1 MKKERNGR
9 NMENNLGVN
18 KNDAL
23 ETQDDENITIGASS
37 EGNSD
42 SINDKDTT
50 TQIAGEEVI
59 TGSMEDGQPG
69 IESNVNEPATDPT
82 TEDPV
87 SETVESKSANR
98 EGHTSNVGSVAGTT
112 QSGSHVNETIVDPAV
127 NPTIDKVDAPSPD
140 TNAGED
146 RGVDPNLNT
155 GQPTTIIQESR
166 TVMSGVPTDGE
177 VKTTIIPGAA
187 HQLPVDVDPN
197 GGYHVQ
203 NGVPVW
209 VNRGVNVLPDQNML
223 NQRTV
228 PPAPPVIPPQSVS
241 QNGWS
246 GDDPNNGV
254 SMRSQGMPKW
264 AVGLISAGAAVVL
277 SLGIGFGALSAGW
290 VKIPGDAVGSSVSSI
305 GKSDNGKTINATG
318 VNSWAEVASKVS
330 NSVVSI
336 QAGSDNQEATGS
348 GAVLDSEGHIVTN
361 NHVVAGAKS
370 IMVTMSDGQI
380 IEASIVGTD
389 PSTDLAVV
397 KLKSLPEDGVNPIRF
412 ADSNDL
418 VVGQGVM
425 SIGSPLGYA
434 NTVTTGVIS
443 ATDRPVVIATQGA
456 SNGYSATDAIQID
469 AAINPGN
476 SGGPTFDSNGRVI
489 GINSSIASTSTN
501 QSEAGNVGIGFA
513 IPSNLVKSITSSI
526 IKDGEA
532 KHVWLGVSMSG
543 QDATVTVDD
552 VTRSGAQIVKITS
565 GSPAEK
571 AGVQAGDVI
580 IGWNGE
586 PVENS
591 SSLMSR
597 VRSVALGEDVD
608 LTVVR
613 NGKPMDLKVTF
624 DQVDPNN
631 TTSTDNSSSG
641 SGKNNSDSGDDSRS
655 EKNGNSGSDDSM
667 SMNDL
672 EELLEQFGFSR

>member
-9 NMENNLGVN
+9 NMENNLGIN

-23 ETQDDENITIGASS
+23 APQDDRTTTISASS
-37 EGNSD
+37 GDNGD
-42 SINDKDTT
+42 SINDKDIV

-59 TGSMEDGQPG
+59 TESMEDGQPSVTAVK
-69 IESNVNEPATDPT
+69 SNVNETATDPT

-87 SETVESKSANR
+87 SKTGESKSANG
-98 EGHTSNVGSVAGTT
+98 EGHTSNVDSMAGIT
-112 QSGSHVNETIVDPAV
+112 QSGFHGDETIVDPAV
-127 NPTIDKVDAPSPD
+127 NPTIGKVDAPSPD
-140 TNAGED
+140 TNAGEA

-166 TVMSGVPTDGE
+166 VVMSSVPTDGE
-177 VKTTIIPGAA
+177 VKTTIIPEAAA
-187 HQLPVDVDPN
+187 HQPLADVNLN
-197 GGYHVQ
+197 GRYHAQ
-203 NGVPVW
+203 NGAPVW
-209 VNRGVNVLPDQNML
+209 DNRGVNVLPDQNML

-228 PPAPPVIPPQSVS
+228 PQAPPVVPPQSVS

-246 GDDPNNGV
+246 GNDPGNGV

-305 GKSDNGKTINATG
+305 GKSDNGKIINATG

-336 QAGSDNQEATGS
+336 QAGSGNQEATGS

-370 IMVTMSDGQI
+370 IMVTMFDGQI

-389 PSTDLAVV
+389 PSTDLAVI
-397 KLKSLPEDGVNPIRF
+397 KLESLPEDGVNPIQF

-489 GINSSIASTSTN
+489 GINSSIASTSLT

-552 VTRSGAQIVKITS
+552 VTRSGAQIVKITP
-565 GSPAEK
+565 GSPAEES
-571 AGVQAGDVI
+571 GFQVGDVI

-597 VRSVALGEDVD
+597 VRSVALGENVN
-608 LTVVR
+608 LTIVR
-613 NGKPMDLKVTF
+613 NGKLMDVKVTF

-631 TTSTDNSSSG
+631 
-641 SGKNNSDSGDDSRS
+641 GKSQAQSDGTNNND
-655 EKNGNSGSDDSM
+655 NGNSSNDQSQGDM
-667 SMNDL
+667 SDL
-672 EELLEQFGFSR
+672 EDLLRQFGFSR

>member
-23 ETQDDENITIGASS
+23 DPQDDRTATISASS
-37 EGNSD
+37 GDNSD
-42 SINDKDTT
+42 SINDKGIV

-59 TGSMEDGQPG
+59 TESMEDGQPNVK
-69 IESNVNEPATDPT
+69 SNVNETVTDPT
-82 TEDPV
+82 TESPV
-87 SETVESKSANR
+87 SETVESKSANG

-112 QSGSHVNETIVDPAV
+112 QSGSPVNETIVDPAV
-127 NPTIDKVDAPSPD
+127 NPTIGKVDAPSPD

-146 RGVDPNLNT
+146 RGVDLNLNT

-166 TVMSGVPTDGE
+166 AVMSGVPADGGA
-177 VKTTIIPGAA
+177 KTTIIPEAA
-187 HQLPVDVDPN
+187 HQPLADVNLN
-197 GGYHVQ
+197 GRYHAQ
-203 NGVPVW
+203 NGAPVW
-209 VNRGVNVLPDQNML
+209 DNRGVNVLPDQNML

-228 PPAPPVIPPQSVS
+228 PQVSPVIPPQDVS

-246 GDDPNNGV
+246 GNDPGNGV

-290 VKIPGDAVGSSVSSI
+290 VKIPSDAVGSSVSSI
-305 GKSDNGKTINATG
+305 GKSNGNKTINATG
-318 VNSWAEVASKVS
+318 VNSWAEVADSVS
-330 NSVVSI
+330 DSVVSI
-336 QAGSDNQEATGS
+336 QAGTNNQESTGS
-348 GAVLDSEGHIVTN
+348 GAVLDRQGHIVTN
-361 NHVVAGAKS
+361 NHVVAGSDS
-370 IMVTMSDGQI
+370 IMVTMSNGQI
-380 IEASIVGTD
+380 IKATVVGTD
-389 PSTDLAVV
+389 PSTDLAVI
-397 KLKSLPEDGVNPIRF
+397 KLDSVPKAGVNPIQF

-456 SNGYSATDAIQID
+456 SNGYAATDAIQID

-476 SGGPTFDSNGRVI
+476 SGGPTFDSTGKVI

-552 VTRSGAQIVKITS
+552 VTRSGAQIVKITP

-571 AGVQAGDVI
+571 SGLQVGDVI

-597 VRSVALGEDVD
+597 VRSVALGENVN
-608 LTVVR
+608 LTIVR
-613 NGKPMDLKVTF
+613 NGKSMDLKVTF

-631 TTSTDNSSSG
+631 GKSQAQSDGTNNNNDGNSSNDQSQ
-641 SGKNNSDSGDDSRS
+641 GD
-655 EKNGNSGSDDSM
+655 M
-667 SMNDL
+667 SDL
-672 EELLEQFGFSR
+672 EDLLRQFGFSR

>member
-1 MKKERNGR
+1 MQD
-9 NMENNLGVN
+9 NLDIS

-23 ETQDDENITIGASS
+23 ETQDDETITIGASS
-37 EGNSD
+37 EGNGD
-42 SINDKDTT
+42 SINDKDIA
-50 TQIAGEEVI
+50 TQIVREEII
-59 TGSMEDGQPG
+59 TGSMEDGQPTVK
-69 IESNVNEPATDPT
+69 SNVNEPATDPT

-87 SETVESKSANR
+87 SKTVESKSANE

-112 QSGSHVNETIVDPAV
+112 QSGSPVNETIVDPAV
-127 NPTIDKVDAPSPD
+127 NPTIGKVDAPSPD

-155 GQPTTIIQESR
+155 GQPATIIQESR
-166 TVMSGVPTDGE
+166 AVMSGVPADGGA
-177 VKTTIIPGAA
+177 KTTIIPEAVA
-187 HQLPVDVDPN
+187 HQPSVDVNLN
-197 GGYHVQ
+197 GRYHAQ
-203 NGVPVW
+203 NGAPVW
-209 VNRGVNVLPDQNML
+209 DNRGVNVLPDQNML

-228 PPAPPVIPPQSVS
+228 PQAPPVVPPQSVS

-246 GDDPNNGV
+246 GNDPGNGV

-305 GKSDNGKTINATG
+305 GKSNGNKTINATG
-318 VNSWAEVASKVS
+318 VNSWAEVADSVS
-330 NSVVSI
+330 DSVVSI
-336 QAGSDNQEATGS
+336 QAGANNQESTGS
-348 GAVLDSEGHIVTN
+348 GAVLDRQGHIVTN
-361 NHVVAGAKS
+361 NHVVAGSDS
-370 IMVTMSDGQI
+370 IVVTMSNGQI
-380 IEASIVGTD
+380 IKATVVGAD
-389 PSTDLAVV
+389 PSTDLAVI
-397 KLKSLPEDGVNPIRF
+397 KLDSVPKAGLNPVEF

-456 SNGYSATDAIQID
+456 SNGYAATDAIQID

-476 SGGPTFDSNGRVI
+476 SGGPTFDSTGKVI

-552 VTRSGAQIVKITS
+552 VTRSGAQIVKITP

-571 AGVQAGDVI
+571 SGFQVGDVI

-597 VRSVALGEDVD
+597 VRSVALGENVN
-608 LTVVR
+608 LTIVR
-613 NGKPMDLKVTF
+613 NGKLMDLKVTF

-631 TTSTDNSSSG
+631 
-641 SGKNNSDSGDDSRS
+641 GKSQAQSDGTNNNN
-655 EKNGNSGSDDSM
+655 NGNSSNDQSQGDM
-667 SMNDL
+667 SDL
-672 EELLEQFGFSR
+672 EDLLRQFGFSR